1 MSGEVITTAQV
12 LQALS
17 GLGDKVSSAFDAIE
31 ALAGKTPDPAP
42 TSSSSSK
49 KTAKAPEN
57 FDGSIEGGHAF
68 LRELY
73 LYLYGKPFTDEKK
86 ITIALS
92 FLCEGDAAEWRDQA
106 VEAIEANEAALE
118 RV

>member
-1 MSGEVITTAQV
+1 MSGEAITAVQVI
-12 LQALS
+12 QALS

-31 ALAGKTPDPAP
+31 VLAGKTPDITQTP
-42 TSSSSSK
+42 SSSSSK
-49 KTAKAPEN
+49 KTPKAPKN

-92 FLCEGDAAEWRDQA
+92 FLCEVDAAEW
-106 VEAIEANEAALE
+106 
-118 RV
+118 